1 MIRRYLKVSISTTLP
16 LYTYLTW
23 LLLYQ
28 YPLNITLN
36 DCSDMFCSKQKKER
50 KKSVSL
56 PFILHHYL
64 NEADAYTRIFV
75 AEKPPMDKETVSGLR
90 KNNGDILNCC
100 GSFSGC
106 YSFQTFSGFLV
117 IRSLCIYSSTFKSYN
132 DTFFLQ

>member
-1 MIRRYLKVSISTTLP
+1 MFLDNFNQTQKRNRTMKKMTGTMMAGINTD
-16 LYTYLTW
+16 TYSWTGSG
-23 LLLYQ
+23 
-28 YPLNITLN
+28 TA
-36 DCSDMFCSKQKKER
+36 
-50 KKSVSL
+50 VVVV

-117 IRSLCIYSSTFKSYN
+117 IRSLCLYSSTFKLYN
-132 DTFFLQ
+132 NTFFLCTDLIGTTTPR